1 MNRNKTKSRRSS
13 KPLRPAQG
21 WSIANFF
28 ERMARR
34 FAGKMNGVTA
44 RFKPAHWLI
53 CWLVFLTMGV
63 GSSMYMLLAQF
74 FVTPEPVSG
83 LTDIQRR
90 YPPRSPPVS
99 SDGLVRKECLD
110 RLAKPVKG
118 PVDTADGRPGKNQ

>member
-1 MNRNKTKSRRSS
+1 MNRNKTTSQRSTQ
-13 KPLRPAQG
+13 PLRPAQSWG
-21 WSIANFF
+21 IANFF

-34 FAGKMNGVTA
+34 FAGKMNRVTA
-44 RFKPAHWLI
+44 RFRPAHWLI

>member
-13 KPLRPAQG
+13 KPLRPAQSWG
-21 WSIANFF
+21 IANFF

-34 FAGKMNGVTA
+34 FAGKMNRITA

-63 GSSMYMLLAQF
+63 GSSMYVLLAQF
-74 FVTPEPVSG
+74 FVTTEPVSG
-83 LTDIQRR
+83 VTDIQRR

>member
-21 WSIANFF
+21 WGIANFF

-63 GSSMYMLLAQF
+63 GSSMYVLLAQF
-74 FVTPEPVSG
+74 FLTPEPVSG
-83 LTDIQRR
+83 VTDIQRR